1 VTDHEGQLAAPPVL
15 SATVI
20 LVRDASGGGL
30 EVLLLERH
38 VKAEF
43 AGGALVFPGGKV
55 SSLDRDLDAARWT
68 GRSITRWREDLHT
81 ASDPDALGVL
91 AAAVRETFEESGV
104 LLANRE
110 DGTPLR
116 ADDLTTPSFAAARQ
130 RLAKRG
136 DEWDWRP
143 WLADEGLVLDFSSLA
158 FWSWWVTPEGQPRRF
173 DTRFLVARLPSGQ
186 VAHHDDVETTGL
198 RWTTP
203 KAALEEQEQGR
214 ATIIFPTRR
223 NLLALA
229 PFETASE
236 VWTAANAGRTD
247 RRRIQPTIVMVD
259 GRPMVQ
265 HPDEEA
271 PSPV

>member
-1 VTDHEGQLAAPPVL
+1 MTDHAGQVAPVPVL

-20 LVRDASGGGL
+20 LVRDGGVGL

-38 VKAEF
+38 AKAEF

-55 SSLDRDLDAARWT
+55 SPVDRDLDAARWT
-68 GRSITRWREDLHT
+68 GRSITRWREDLRT

-130 RLAKRG
+130 RLTKRG
-136 DEWDWRP
+136 DGWDWRP

-173 DTRFLVARLPSGQ
+173 DTRFLVARLPTGQ

-198 RWTTP
+198 RWSSP
-203 KAALEEQEQGR
+203 RAALEEHEQGR

-229 PFETASE
+229 SFETAAD
-236 VWTAANAGRTD
+236 VWAAADAGRTD
-247 RRRIQPTIVMVD
+247 RRRIEPTIVMVD

-265 HPDEEA
+265 HPDEET